1 MKLSIVSPV
10 YRAELVLDELVER
23 ISNNIPSAFNSF
35 EIILV
40 DDFSPDKSWQKII
53 EISKKNKNVFGFKLS
68 RNFGQHYAITS
79 GLNFASG
86 EYVFLNNNDL
96 ETPPSVLVDYYN
108 EIKKDTSLDI
118 VYGYQEVRKGNFI
131 EKKAGS
137 IFWVLINKLSDTKIQ
152 HNILTERL
160 MTKQYVNNFL
170 RLQDAILFKR
180 GMMYWVGFN
189 QKGIPVEKG
198 EREGASTYTIKRRA
212 ELMLQAITSF
222 SGKSLKWLFY
232 IGISISFFSFLFLIY
247 LSMQKIIHQDEVQL
261 GWTSIVDINM
271 LILGII
277 STFLGLIGI
286 YIYKIFKQVQGRP
299 NEIIKRILSEVLAI
313 LGAGG
318 LRKQIANFALNDGH
332 YD

>member
-40 DDFSPDKSWQKII
+40 DDFSPDKSWQKIT
-53 EISKKNKNVFGFKLS
+53 EISKNNSNVRGFKLS
-68 RNFGQHYAITS
+68 RNFGQHYAITA

-131 EKKAGS
+131 KKKAGS
-137 IFWVLINKLSDTKIQ
+137 IFRVLINKLSDTKIP

-170 RLQDAILFKR
+170 RLQDANLFKR

-189 QKGIPVEKG
+189 QKGIPVEIG

-212 ELMLQAITSF
+212 ELMSQAITSF
-222 SGKSLKWLFY
+222 SGKSLEWLFY

-247 LSMQKIIHQDEVQL
+247 LSIQKIIHQYEVQL
-261 GWTSIVDINM
+261 GWTSIVAINV

-299 NEIIKRILSEVLAI
+299 SVIIKRILSKVLAI

-318 LRKQIANFALNDGH
+318 LGKQIANFALNDGH